1 MVISGRMCFIVAIV
15 THVPSYFLQHW
26 KTTDDVTRILLNL
39 VVEVVSVLE
48 KLLFLKDG
56 RVDLP
61 MCRCK
66 DVVTFQPP
74 EISLFVH
81 GDTFH
86 Q

>member
-1 MVISGRMCFIVAIV
+1 M
-15 THVPSYFLQHW
+15 
-26 KTTDDVTRILLNL
+26 
-39 VVEVVSVLE
+39 EVVSVFK
-48 KLLFLKDG
+48 KLLFLKDD

-81 GDTFH
+81 GETFH
-86 Q
+86 QLESMSFREFASVAGYL